1 MALVSLSEVGVEV
14 GTGIGTPLYTV
25 PMVGLEVGQST
36 IAVLGVL
43 TIAALIALS
52 GFFSSS
58 EIAMFN
64 LPRHRLEGMV
74 EDNIEGAKL
83 VEQLKSDPHRLLVTI
98 LVGNNLVN
106 IAMSSITT
114 ALLGLYFES
123 GLTPVVLSTFGV
135 TAIVLLF
142 GESVPKS
149 YAVEHTESWSI
160 RIAKPLKATEYFLY
174 PLIVLF
180 DYLTRQINRLTGSTT
195 GAIESPYVTRDEI
208 QEMIE
213 SGEREGVL
221 EEEEHEMLQR
231 IFRFNNTIVKE
242 VMTPRL
248 DMTAVPKDASI
259 DEAIETCIQSGHAR
273 VPVYE
278 GSLDNVQGVV
288 HIRNL
293 VRDLNYGETET
304 EKLELGDLIQPTL
317 HVPESK
323 NVDEL
328 LTEMRE
334 NRMHM
339 AIVIDEFGTTE
350 GLVTMEDMVEEI
362 IGEILEGGE
371 DLPIEELDDRTV
383 MVRGEVNIED
393 VNESLDIDLPEG
405 EEFETI
411 AGFIFNRA
419 GRLVEEGEEITY
431 DGVRIT
437 VETVENTRIMKARL
451 RKLETYEADVDEAEL
466 DAETQPEAETGERDQ
481 NGSGSAGDGTG
492 ENEQNGTRRTD
503 TDTDTGTPATDGNE
517 RAR

>member
-1 MALVSLSEVGVEV
+1 MALSLLFEALVAAYALPIVGVEV
-14 GTGIGTPLYTV
+14 DQSLVTTLGTVAIV
-25 PMVGLEVGQST
+25 V
-36 IAVLGVL
+36 
-43 TIAALIALS
+43 LIALS
-52 GFFSSS
+52 AFFSSS

-64 LPRHRLEGMV
+64 LPKHRLEGMI
-74 EDNIEGAKL
+74 EDGVPDAEL
-83 VEQLKSDPHRLLVTI
+83 VRGLKDDPHRLLVTI
-98 LVGNNLVN
+98 LVGNNIVN
-106 IAMSSITT
+106 IAMSSIATAILSIHFGGLVGVLLATFGIT
-114 ALLGLYFES
+114 AL
-123 GLTPVVLSTFGV
+123 
-135 TAIVLLF
+135 VLLF

-149 YAVEHTESWSI
+149 YAVENTETWSI
-160 RIAKPLKATEYFLY
+160 RIAKPLKATEYLLY

-180 DYLTRQINRLTGSTT
+180 DYLTRQINRLIGST

-248 DMTAVPKDASI
+248 DMTAVPKDAAI

-288 HIRNL
+288 HIRDL
-293 VRDLNYGETET
+293 VRDLNYGESDGDD
-304 EKLELGDLIQPTL
+304 LELADLIQPTL

-328 LTEMRE
+328 LSEMRE

-350 GLVTMEDMVEEI
+350 GLVTMEDMIEEI
-362 IGEILEGGE
+362 VGEILEGGE
-371 DLPIEELDDRTV
+371 EQPIEAIDEDTV
-383 MVRGEVNIED
+383 LVRGEVNIED
-393 VNESLDIDLPEG
+393 VNETLEIDLPEG
-405 EEFETI
+405 QEFETI

-451 RKLETYEADVDEAEL
+451 KKLTVPDDDAEEEGDEATTLEV
-466 DAETQPEAETGERDQ
+466 DDHDE
-481 NGSGSAGDGTG
+481 
-492 ENEQNGTRRTD
+492 
-503 TDTDTGTPATDGNE
+503 
-517 RAR
+517 

>member
-1 MALVSLSEVGVEV
+1 MALSPLFEVVLAAYEV
-14 GTGIGTPLYTV
+14 PFL
-25 PMVGLEVGQST
+25 GLELDEST
-36 IAVLGVL
+36 VTILGVL
-43 TIAALIALS
+43 AVAVLIALS

-64 LPRHRLEGMV
+64 LPKHRLEGMV
-74 EDNIEGAKL
+74 EEEIENAEL
-83 VEQLKSDPHRLLVTI
+83 VKTLKDDPHRLLVTI
-98 LVGNNLVN
+98 LVGNNIVN
-106 IAMSSITT
+106 IAMSSIAT
-114 ALLGLYFES
+114 AVLSLHFGGLLGVILA
-123 GLTPVVLSTFGV
+123 TFGI
-135 TAIVLLF
+135 TATVLLF
-142 GESVPKS
+142 GESAPKS
-149 YAVEHTESWSI
+149 YAVENTESWAI
-160 RIAKPLKATEYFLY
+160 RIAKPLKGTEYLLY

-180 DYLTRQINRLTGSTT
+180 DYLTRQVNKLTGST

-221 EEEEHEMLQR
+221 EEDEHEMLTR
-231 IFRFNNTIVKE
+231 IFRFNKTIVKE

-288 HIRNL
+288 HIRDL
-293 VRDLNYGETET
+293 VRDLNYGEAET
-304 EKLELGDLIQPTL
+304 ENLELADLIQPTL

-334 NRMHM
+334 NRMHL

-371 DLPIEELDDRTV
+371 EQPIEEIDEDTV
-383 MVRGEVNIED
+383 LVRGEVNIED
-393 VNESLDIDLPEG
+393 VNEALEIDLPEG

-437 VETVENTRIMKARL
+437 VEDVENTRIMMARL
-451 RKLETYEADVDEAEL
+451 RKFGQPDEDEEMNELEET
-466 DAETQPEAETGERDQ
+466 DA
-481 NGSGSAGDGTG
+481 
-492 ENEQNGTRRTD
+492 
-503 TDTDTGTPATDGNE
+503 
-517 RAR
+517 